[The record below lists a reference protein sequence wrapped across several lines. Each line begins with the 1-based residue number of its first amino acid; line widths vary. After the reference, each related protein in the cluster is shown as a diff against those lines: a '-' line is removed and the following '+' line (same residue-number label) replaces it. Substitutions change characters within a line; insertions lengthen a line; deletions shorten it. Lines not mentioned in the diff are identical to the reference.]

1 MEGKKN
7 TYNKKRYEDNKE
19 LILKTRREKYALLN
33 KNQPRINMKYGNFVL
48 NFD

>member
-1 MEGKKN
+1 MEQKKN

-33 KNQPRINMKYGNFVL
+33 KNTPRLNMTYGNYIL